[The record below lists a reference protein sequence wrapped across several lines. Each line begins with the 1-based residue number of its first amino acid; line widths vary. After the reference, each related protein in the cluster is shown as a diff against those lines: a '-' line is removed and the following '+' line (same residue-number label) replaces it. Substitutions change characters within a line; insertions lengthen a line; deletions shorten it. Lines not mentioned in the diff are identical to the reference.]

1 MKRKLKI
8 KIILV
13 VCLLLVALLGSLI
26 APYDPLKVNYNL
38 SLQGPSL
45 SHLFGT
51 DKLGKRYLKSYF
63 MWSKNIF

>member
-26 APYDPLKVNYNL
+26 APYDPLKVNYNYKG
-38 SLQGPSL
+38 QAY
-45 SHLFGT
+45 HIY
-51 DKLGKRYLKSYF
+51 LGLI
-63 MWSKNIF
+63 N